1 MASAA
6 AEKRGEAI
14 KSIGDKWVGKIEV
27 IRVRPADLKELT
39 DEIRALA
46 PLGRT
51 AKFKQAVEFWACL
64 IEDETNPPSWALLQG
79 QIWTAMDAGL

>member
-1 MASAA
+1 MASKA

-14 KSIGDKWVGKIEV
+14 KALGDKWIGRIEV
-27 IRVRPADLKELT
+27 VRVRPADLKELT

-51 AKFKQAVEFWACL
+51 EKFKAAVENWAQMV
-64 IEDETNPPSWALLQG
+64 EDETNPPSWALLQG
-79 QIWTAMDAGL
+79 QIWTAMAAGL